1 MIDLETLIKE
11 TSADPHLIELQCCL
25 EDKNMLAI
33 PKDNKHVA
41 KRLTRR
47 WGITMVDD
55 YIIISKSSR
64 FAALKA
70 LHFGQPGVN
79 KMCNDAVI
87 FLWPNMRADIEKKA
101 KTCSAC
107 LNAGKNL
114 KTQLTNTEKSKIEPP
129 KNPGQKIQVDFTGN
143 LNSKHLNSSPFILIA
158 VDKNSR
164 WPVAK
169 ICKNTNHDTVI
180 TFLREYI
187 NVYGVPEKNQIR

>member
-1 MIDLETLIKE
+1 
-11 TSADPHLIELQCCL
+11 
-25 EDKNMLAI
+25 MLAI
-33 PKDNKHVA
+33 PEDYKHLA
-41 KRLTRR
+41 KRRTHR

-55 YIIISKSSR
+55 RIIIPKSLR
-64 FAALKA
+64 YAALNA
-70 LHFGQPGVN
+70 LHFGHPGVN

-87 FLWPNMRADIEKKA
+87 FWWPNMRADIEKKA

-114 KTQLTNTEKSKIEPP
+114 KTQLPNTEKSIIEPP
-129 KNPGQKIQVDFTGN
+129 KNPGQEIQIDFTGN
-143 LNSKHLNSSPFILIA
+143 LNSEHLNYSSFILIA

-169 ICKNTNHDTVI
+169 ICKNTNHDTLI